1 MVWSRDFLLNRYAG
15 PYEILKSMGLKTLDW
30 DEEDDV
36 YQTCPRVEGET
47 ISADL
52 KAFLSLLPQARPDL
66 KMITLCCDVVIPS
79 RGLPPLSLRH
89 TTATKSDGLLSWQ
102 NMITFDD
109 HIDYDVVDQNVQ
121 EVNELVNLDLYS
133 NSSLGGMMGALNRM
147 NMGEYY

>member
-1 MVWSRDFLLNRYAG
+1 MVWSRDYLLNRYAG
-15 PYEILKSMGLKTLDW
+15 PSEILNSMGLKSLDW

-36 YQTCPRVEGET
+36 YHTRPRVEGET

-52 KAFLSLLPQARPDL
+52 KAFLSLLLQARPDL
-66 KMITLCCDVVIPS
+66 KMINLCCDVVIPS
-79 RGLPPLSLRH
+79 RGLPPLSFRY
-89 TTATKSDGLLSWQ
+89 TTAIKSDGLLSWQ

-109 HIDYDVVDQNVQ
+109 YIDYDVVDQNVQ
-121 EVNELVNLDLYS
+121 EINELVNLDLYS

>member
-1 MVWSRDFLLNRYAG
+1 
-15 PYEILKSMGLKTLDW
+15 MGLKTLDW

-36 YQTCPRVEGET
+36 YQTRPRVEGET

-52 KAFLSLLPQARPDL
+52 KALLSLLLQARPDL
-66 KMITLCCDVVIPS
+66 KTITLGCDVVIPS
-79 RGLPPLSLRH
+79 RGLPPLSFRY

-109 HIDYDVVDQNVQ
+109 YIDYDVVDQNVQ

>member
-1 MVWSRDFLLNRYAG
+1 MNRYAG
-15 PYEILKSMGLKTLDW
+15 PYEILNSMGLKTLDW

-36 YQTCPRVEGET
+36 YQTRPRVEGET

-52 KAFLSLLPQARPDL
+52 KAFLSLLLQARPDL
-66 KMITLCCDVVIPS
+66 KMITLGCDVVIPS
-79 RGLPPLSLRH
+79 RGLPPLSFRY

-109 HIDYDVVDQNVQ
+109 YIDYDVVDQNVQ
-121 EVNELVNLDLYS
+121 EINELVNLDLYS